1 MKVMKKTGA
10 VILAL
15 LAAVLA
21 PLLIWV
27 AAIINLWQAFAQ
39 WRIARAQF
47 AFSNLACRIDAD
59 CPPGYVCI
67 DGRCASRSSQEQ
79 GSLAA
84 G

>member
-1 MKVMKKTGA
+1 MKVVKETGV

-27 AAIINLWQAFAQ
+27 AAIINLWQAFARR
-39 WRIARAQF
+39 RITRAQF
-47 AFSNLACRIDAD
+47 AFSNLTCRIDAD
-59 CPPGYVCI
+59 CPSGYVCT
-67 DGRCASRSSQEQ
+67 DGRCAPGPYQEQ
-79 GSLAA
+79 GSAAA

>member
-15 LAAVLA
+15 LAAVMA

-47 AFSNLACRIDAD
+47 AFSYLACRIDAD
-59 CPPGYVCI
+59 CPSGYVCT
-67 DGRCASRSSQEQ
+67 DGRCVPKPS
-79 GSLAA
+79 
-84 G
+84 